1 LEIIT
6 EASLFCIFYSTNKLF
21 TLWICATKSKFLDVS
36 GLVSPTAH
44 GHKLLSNATVAGGG
58 TMRVRNQRGYL
69 RLGQRKKG
77 PDRWEFL
84 WWDSE
89 PSGVRV
95 RRKAVIGT
103 ILQYPNLENAWQASN
118 GLRVSINETRNRQ
131 REQTITVADLIDHYI
146 ATELASDQLDGG
158 KSHAT
163 KTIYTDFLT
172 RWVRPIW
179 GSLNIRDVRTIAV
192 ENWLRKLT
200 RGNGNPLAPSTKA
213 KIRSLMSVLFNHAIR
228 HEWLEQGRNPILLVR
243 QGAKRQRIPEWLEPE
258 ELSALLSQLDR
269 CFRVMVFLDAATG
282 LRRSELLALKWVD
295 IEFES
300 QQIKVQRSIYGNVV
314 GNCKTEASKKP
325 VPMDPVLA
333 AELWAWKQRSSYS
346 QPHDWVFA
354 SPRTKG
360 KNPYW
365 PDIILSRIVRP
376 AAARAGIR
384 KHFGWHTFRHSFST
398 ILIGNGENVKVVQEL
413 MRHSNCRCTLE
424 IYSQARIQA
433 KRDAQ
438 HRVIQMIIPR
448 NGEATDAEER

>member
-1 LEIIT
+1 
-6 EASLFCIFYSTNKLF
+6 
-21 TLWICATKSKFLDVS
+21 
-36 GLVSPTAH
+36 
-44 GHKLLSNATVAGGG
+44 
-58 TMRVRNQRGYL
+58 MRVRYQGGYL

-89 PSGVRV
+89 PTGVRV
-95 RRKAVIGT
+95 RRKAIIGT
-103 ILQYPNLENAWQASN
+103 VQEYPNLENAWHASN

-131 REQTITVADLIDHYI
+131 REQPVTVADLVDHYST
-146 ATELASDQLDGG
+146 TELASAQVDGG
-158 KSHAT
+158 KSYAT

-172 RWVRPIW
+172 RWIKPAW
-179 GSLNIRDVRTIAV
+179 GNLNIRDVRTIAV
-192 ENWLRKLT
+192 ENWLRKLL
-200 RGNGNPLAPSTKA
+200 RINGSPLAPSTKA
-213 KIRSLMSVLFNHAIR
+213 KIRNLMSVLFNHAIR

-243 QGAKRQRIPEWLEPE
+243 QSAKRQRIPVWLEPE

-282 LRRSELLALKWVD
+282 LRRSELLGLKWGDV
-295 IEFES
+295 EFEKL
-300 QQIKVQRSIYGNVV
+300 QITVQRSIYRNVV

-325 VPMDPVLA
+325 VPMDPILA
-333 AELWAWKQRSSYS
+333 AELWAWKGDSPYS
-346 QPHDWVFA
+346 RPQDWVFA

-376 AAARAGIR
+376 AATRAGIR
-384 KHFGWHTFRHSFST
+384 KHVGWHTFRHSFCT
-398 ILIGNGENVKVVQEL
+398 ILIGNDENVKVVQEL

-438 HRVIQMIIPR
+438 HRVIQMIVPWK
-448 NGEATDAEER
+448 GATEVQEPQF

>member
-1 LEIIT
+1 
-6 EASLFCIFYSTNKLF
+6 
-21 TLWICATKSKFLDVS
+21 
-36 GLVSPTAH
+36 
-44 GHKLLSNATVAGGG
+44 
-58 TMRVRNQRGYL
+58 MRVRYQRGCL

-84 WWDSE
+84 WWDNEST
-89 PSGVRV
+89 GVRV
-95 RRKAVIGT
+95 RRKAIIGT
-103 ILQYPNLENAWQASN
+103 VQQYPNLENAWQASN

-131 REQTITVADLIDHYI
+131 REQPVTVADLVDHYI

-163 KTIYTDFLT
+163 RTIYRDFLT

-179 GSLNIRDVRTIAV
+179 GSLNIRDVRTIAF
-192 ENWLRKLT
+192 ENWLRQVQ
-200 RGNGNPLAPSTKA
+200 RADGRPLANSTKA
-213 KIRSLMSVLFNHAIR
+213 KIRNLMSVLFNHAIR

-243 QGAKRQRIPEWLEPE
+243 QSAKRQRIPEWLEPE
-258 ELSALLSQLDR
+258 ELTALLSQLDQ
-269 CFRVMVFLDAATG
+269 CFRLMVFLDAVTG
-282 LRRSELLALKWVD
+282 LRRSELLALKWGDV
-295 IEFES
+295 EFENL
-300 QQIKVQRSIYGNVV
+300 QIIVQRSIYGNVV

-325 VPMDPVLA
+325 VPMDPILA
-333 AELWAWKQRSSYS
+333 AELWAWKQHSSYN

-376 AAARAGIR
+376 AATRAGIR
-384 KHFGWHTFRHSFST
+384 KHVGWHTFRHSFST

-438 HRVIQMIIPR
+438 HRVIQMIVPWE
-448 NGEATDAEER
+448 GEITEAQVP

>member
-1 LEIIT
+1 
-6 EASLFCIFYSTNKLF
+6 
-21 TLWICATKSKFLDVS
+21 
-36 GLVSPTAH
+36 
-44 GHKLLSNATVAGGG
+44 
-58 TMRVRNQRGYL
+58 MRVRYQRGYL
-69 RLGQRKKG
+69 RLGQRRKG

-89 PSGVRV
+89 PTGLRV
-95 RRKAVIGT
+95 RRKAIIGT
-103 ILQYPNLENAWQASN
+103 VQEYPNLENAWQASN

-131 REQTITVADLIDHYI
+131 RERTITVADLVDHYSRI
-146 ATELASDQLDGG
+146 ELTNDQFDGG

-163 KTIYTDFLT
+163 KTIYRDFLT
-172 RWVRPIW
+172 RWVKPIW

-192 ENWLRKLT
+192 ENWLRKLL
-200 RGNGNPLAPSTKA
+200 RANGSPLAPSTKA
-213 KIRSLMSVLFNHAIR
+213 KIRNLMSVLFNHAIR

-243 QGAKRQRIPEWLEPE
+243 QSAKRQRIPEWLEPE
-258 ELSALLSQLDR
+258 ELSALLSQLDQ

-282 LRRSELLALKWVD
+282 LRRSELLALKWGD

-300 QQIKVQRSIYGNVV
+300 QQIKVQRSIYRNVV

-325 VPMDPVLA
+325 VPMDPILA
-333 AELWAWKQRSSYS
+333 AELWAWKQHSSYN
-346 QPHDWVFA
+346 QPYDWVFA

-365 PDIILSRIVRP
+365 PDVILSRIVRP
-376 AAARAGIR
+376 AATRAGIQ
-384 KHFGWHTFRHSFST
+384 KHVGWHTFRHSFST

-438 HRVIQMIIPR
+438 HRVIQMIVPWK
-448 NGEATDAEER
+448 GATEVQEP

>member
-1 LEIIT
+1 
-6 EASLFCIFYSTNKLF
+6 
-21 TLWICATKSKFLDVS
+21 
-36 GLVSPTAH
+36 
-44 GHKLLSNATVAGGG
+44 
-58 TMRVRNQRGYL
+58 MRVRYQGGYL

-89 PSGVRV
+89 PTGVRV
-95 RRKAVIGT
+95 RRKAIIGT
-103 ILQYPNLENAWQASN
+103 VQQYPNLENAWQASN

-131 REQTITVADLIDHYI
+131 REQTITVADLVDHYI
-146 ATELASDQLDGG
+146 ATELASAQIDGG

-163 KTIYTDFLT
+163 QTIYTDFLT
-172 RWVRPIW
+172 RWVKPTW
-179 GSLNIRDVRTIAV
+179 GSLNVRDVRTIAV
-192 ENWLRKLT
+192 ENWLRKLP
-200 RGNGNPLAPSTKA
+200 RVNGSPLAPSTKA
-213 KIRSLMSVLFNHAIR
+213 KIRNLMSVLFNHAIR

-243 QGAKRQRIPEWLEPE
+243 QSAKRQRIPEWLEPE
-258 ELSALLSQLDR
+258 ELAALLSQLDR
-269 CFRVMVFLDAATG
+269 CFRLMVLLDAATG
-282 LRRSELLALKWVD
+282 LRRSEFLALKWGD

-300 QQIKVQRSIYGNVV
+300 QQIKVQRSIYRNVV

-325 VPMDPVLA
+325 VPMDPILA
-333 AELWAWKQRSSYS
+333 AELWAWKQHCSYN

-354 SPRTKG
+354 NPRTKG
-360 KNPYW
+360 KTPYC

-376 AAARAGIR
+376 AAKRAGIQ
-384 KHFGWHTFRHSFST
+384 KHVGWHTFRHSFAT

-438 HRVIQMIIPR
+438 RRVIQMIVPWK
-448 NGEATDAEER
+448 GATEVQEP